1 MRLFS
6 DFWLFSVAQ
15 SPYVDSRVLLELFL
29 FLDNYLTVGLCG
41 RTESGVS
48 DSALLLMSLFSQV
61 TERIHC

>member
-48 DSALLLMSLFSQV
+48 VKVLITALGFPGYRK
-61 TERIHC
+61 EAKA

>member
-6 DFWLFSVAQ
+6 DFWLFFVAQ
-15 SPYVDSRVLLELFL
+15 SPYVDSRALLELFL
-29 FLDNYLTVGLCG
+29 FLDNYLTVGLRG

-61 TERIHC
+61 TERIPC